1 LAENNGHGG
10 GEGRYFREMAGLF
23 LLFLGVF
30 TAVSLASY
38 DYLDPSLTQHVGPG
52 HEVRNVAGRAGAYWA
67 GFLVDLAGV
76 GALFLPLWFFFLTA
90 RTFLPDI
97 RLGAARW
104 CGILLCVAV
113 LTALCAAETLTPL
126 VTFGQVQGGGYLG
139 RAILSGLF
147 TWLGAFGAGTIFFVA
162 TVFGVQLIFGLSY
175 DAVWGRGGRG
185 AWWLV
190 RHGAAGLRRVA
201 AGLSGR
207 LRGAAPDAPGA
218 PDVPTPPKPAPA
230 RGGLTDM
237 DPDED
242 FAFSDDPGDAPP
254 DTAPRQAPAPKAG
267 PAPKRPRQPRPAPIS
282 VDPDAPLPPLD
293 LLSVPP
299 PAKGQ
304 GPDPEAAKRQGESL
318 AGCLSD
324 FGIQGE
330 VQRIVP
336 GPVVTMFEYKPAP
349 GIKISR
355 IAGLSDDLALAMKA
369 LAVRIEAP
377 IPGRDTVGV
386 EIPNAKRQTVFLRE
400 ILESEAFTSSASRLT
415 LAIGKDIQGKPQV
428 ADLARMPHLLVAG
441 ATGSGKS
448 VCINGILLSIL
459 YKARPDEVKLLLVDP
474 KRIELSVYNDLPHL
488 VHPVVTEMS
497 MAKSALDWAVHEMD
511 RRYEAMARLGVR
523 NILGYMEKLEKLGDN
538 RPEELADLTPIPYLV
553 IIIDELADL
562 MMTAAK
568 EVEISIVRLA
578 QLARAA
584 GIHLILATQRP
595 SVDVVTGLIKANF
608 PTRISFQVTSKH
620 DSRTI
625 LDTVGAE
632 HLLGRGDMLF
642 KPSGGKMS
650 RMHGA
655 FVSDEETAEVVEFWK
670 QRAAPGYEL
679 DFAEWQKEAGGGSDG
694 GENGDVGGDDTASDP
709 IYPQAV
715 DFVMEQGRAS
725 ISLIQRRFRIGF
737 NRAARFIE
745 QMERDGMLGPQEGSK
760 PRSVLRG
767 KDY

>member
-1 LAENNGHGG
+1 MAGNKETGG
-10 GEGRYFREMAGLF
+10 GEARFFREMAGLF

-30 TAVSLASY
+30 TAVSLFSY

-52 HEVRNVAGRAGAYWA
+52 YEIRNMAGRAGAYWA
-67 GFLVDLAGV
+67 GLLVDFFGV
-76 GALFLPLWFFFLTA
+76 GAWFWPLWFSWLTVRIFL
-90 RTFLPDI
+90 RDIGIGFL
-97 RLGAARW
+97 RW
-104 CGILLCVAV
+104 CGIILFFLVV
-113 LTALCAAETLTPL
+113 TAACATQTLGSVIAL
-126 VTFGQVQGGGYLG
+126 GQVRGGGYAG
-139 RAILSGLF
+139 RAAFAALS
-147 TWLGAFGAGTIFFVA
+147 TWLGDYGGGLLLFFLLVLA
-162 TVFGVQLIFGLSY
+162 VQLIFGLSFS
-175 DAVWGRGGRG
+175 AVWGRAGRG
-185 AWWLV
+185 TWWVALWIWDVV
-190 RHGAAGLRRVA
+190 RQAVPAFIQWISDGIARRKGEGTSRTV
-201 AGLSGR
+201 SG
-207 LRGAAPDAPGA
+207 
-218 PDVPTPPKPAPA
+218 
-230 RGGLTDM
+230 
-237 DPDED
+237 PDEPLPEPAER
-242 FAFSDDPGDAPP
+242 FFESRNTASSDADEDIVVPEP
-254 DTAPRQAPAPKAG
+254 
-267 PAPKRPRQPRPAPIS
+267 PRPAPELVEPAKRPRKPRPTPAKS
-282 VDPDAPLPPLD
+282 DPDTPLPSLE

-299 PAKGQ
+299 QEKGQ
-304 GPDPEAAKRQGESL
+304 ALDPEALKKQAQSL
-318 AGCLSD
+318 VGCLAD

-330 VQRIVP
+330 MQRTVP

-349 GIKISR
+349 GVKISR

-386 EIPNAKRQTVFLRE
+386 EIPNAKRQTVYLRE
-400 ILESEAFTSSASRLT
+400 ILESEAFRSSPSKLT
-415 LAIGKDIQGKPQV
+415 LAIGKDIQGRPQV

-448 VCINGILLSIL
+448 VCVNGILLSIL
-459 YKARPDEVKLLLVDP
+459 FKARPDEVKLLLVDP

-488 VHPVVTEMS
+488 VHPVVTEMA

-523 NILGYMEKLEKLGDN
+523 NIAGYAEKLEKMGDD
-538 RPEELADLTPIPYLV
+538 RPEELADLTPMPYLV

-568 EVEISIVRLA
+568 EVEVSIVRLA

-655 FVSDEETAEVVEFWK
+655 FVSDEETAGVVDFWK
-670 QRAAPGYEL
+670 ERAAPGYEL
-679 DFAEWQKEAGGGSDG
+679 DFSEWQKETASGFDG
-694 GENGDVGGDDTASDP
+694 GDNGDNGGDDTASDP

-760 PRSVLRG
+760 PRAVLRG
-767 KDY
+767 KE